1 MFTECYIF
9 VVTNLQIN
17 GFRYPDKYRE
27 FIIYLVSSSKM
38 ESADIVIRQNDF
50 LRQFESDIKDQLIAI
65 EYSDNERNLFLSK
78 VKFAQE
84 VHDEVIVDLF
94 IKAVLDHLKEK
105 EMTIVPTS
113 PFVKKFIKMN
123 KLRYKKMLPVGMAI

>member
-1 MFTECYIF
+1 
-9 VVTNLQIN
+9 
-17 GFRYPDKYRE
+17 
-27 FIIYLVSSSKM
+27 M
-38 ESADIVIRQNDF
+38 ESADIVIRQNEF

-78 VKFAQE
+78 VKFAQY

-113 PFVKKFIKMN
+113 PFVKKFIKRN
-123 KLRYKKMLPVGMAI
+123 KLKYKKMLPVGMAI